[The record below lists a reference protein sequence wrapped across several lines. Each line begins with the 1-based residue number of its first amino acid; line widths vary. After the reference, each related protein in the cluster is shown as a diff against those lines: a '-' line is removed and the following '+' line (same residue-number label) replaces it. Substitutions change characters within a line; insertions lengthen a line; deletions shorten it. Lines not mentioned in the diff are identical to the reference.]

1 MSKKERVQK
10 TNAMRELE
18 RGGVAFEVRTYDVE
32 HEDLSSGVGVRISS
46 ILGEDPNAAFKTL
59 VTKTATGGYVVC

>member
-18 RGGVAFEVRTYDVE
+18 RGGVALRCARIDVE

-46 ILGEDPNAAFKTL
+46 ILGEESQRGF
-59 VTKTATGGYVVC
+59 